1 MEDWK
6 RVLDRIVAD
15 PRYKTGILYGKPRQ
29 GHQEGTVLNHIQQL
43 EHNLKALKRFLTN
56 DEYWKLLILIH
67 VHDTF
72 KFQAK
77 RGSPIED
84 PQSHASLA
92 RAFLKEF
99 TDNWDLLQMIQWHD
113 ESFVMHRQMETKGGK
128 YNKERFY
135 HRIIEGIMDL
145 NLFLFFTI
153 IDGFTPSKMH
163 DVHRI
168 RWFVGECRDS
178 NRQPYLDRVYQA
190 LQELHI

>member
-1 MEDWK
+1 MMKVSSCIAKWK
-6 RVLDRIVAD
+6 
-15 PRYKTGILYGKPRQ
+15 P
-29 GHQEGTVLNHIQQL
+29 
-43 EHNLKALKRFLTN
+43 
-56 DEYWKLLILIH
+56 
-67 VHDTF
+67 
-72 KFQAK
+72 
-77 RGSPIED
+77 
-84 PQSHASLA
+84 
-92 RAFLKEF
+92 
-99 TDNWDLLQMIQWHD
+99 
-113 ESFVMHRQMETKGGK
+113 KGGK